1 MTIFETIVIAVVEG
15 ITEFLPIS
23 STGHMII
30 TESLLGMNI
39 DEFTKAFT
47 VNIQFGA
54 ILSVVVLYWKRF
66 LQSWTFYQK
75 LFVAFL
81 PAAVI
86 GFLAGDFID
95 SLLENVMVVAI
106 TMFLGGILL
115 LFVDKWFKKENENQE
130 ITYPIA
136 LKIGFWQ
143 CIAMIPGV
151 SRSAASII
159 GSMQQKLS
167 RTNAAEFSFFLAVP
181 TMAAA
186 SGYKLLK
193 LILHPD
199 GISMLKENLT
209 TLLIGNVIAF
219 IVAMIAIKTFISFL
233 QKHGFKVFGWYRIV
247 VGLILITLLL
257 MGVDLKVV

>member
-1 MTIFETIVIAVVEG
+1 MTIFESIVIAVVEG

-30 TESLLGMNI
+30 TEALLGMNM
-39 DEFTKAFT
+39 DEFTKVFT

-54 ILSVVVLYWKRF
+54 ILSVVVLYWRRF

-75 LFVAFL
+75 LLVAFM

-86 GFLAGDFID
+86 GLLASKLID
-95 SLLENVMVVAI
+95 EMFESVMVVAI
-106 TMFLGGILL
+106 TMLIGGILL
-115 LFVDKWFKKENENQE
+115 LFVDKWFKKEKETQKV
-130 ITYPIA
+130 TYPNA
-136 LKIGFWQ
+136 LKIGLWQ

-159 GSMQQKLS
+159 GGMQQKLS

-193 LILHPD
+193 IILEPN
-199 GISMLKENLT
+199 GVSMLKDNLT
-209 TLLIGNVIAF
+209 TLLIGNIVAF
-219 IVAMIAIKTFISFL
+219 IVAMIAIKTFITFL

-257 MGVDLKVV
+257 MGIDLKVV

>member
-209 TLLIGNVIAF
+209 TLLIVNVIAF
-219 IVAMIAIKTFISFL
+219 IVAMIAIKTFITFL

>member
-1 MTIFETIVIAVVEG
+1 MTILESIIIAVVEG

-30 TESLLGMNI
+30 TEALLGMKI

-47 VNIQFGA
+47 VIIQFGA
-54 ILSVVVLYWKRF
+54 ILSVVVLYWRRF
-66 LQSWTFYQK
+66 LQSWAFYQK
-75 LFVAFL
+75 LLVAFM

-86 GFLAGDFID
+86 GLLAGDLID
-95 SLLENVMVVAI
+95 QLFENVMVVAS
-106 TMFLGGILL
+106 MLLVGGILL
-115 LFVDKWFKKENENQE
+115 LFVDKWFHRESPAKK
-130 ITYPIA
+130 ITYKIA

-151 SRSAASII
+151 SRSAATII
-159 GSMQQKLS
+159 GGMQQKLS

-193 LILHPD
+193 IILEP
-199 GISMLKENLT
+199 GGLSMLKDNLT
-209 TLLIGNVIAF
+209 TLLIGNIVAF
-219 IVAMIAIKTFISFL
+219 IVASIAIKTFITFL
-233 QKHGFKVFGWYRIV
+233 QKHGFRIFGWYRIV
-247 VGLILITLLL
+247 VGLVLIILLL
-257 MGVDLKVV
+257 MGADLKLG

>member
-1 MTIFETIVIAVVEG
+1 M
-15 ITEFLPIS
+15 
-23 STGHMII
+23 
-30 TESLLGMNI
+30 
-39 DEFTKAFT
+39 
-47 VNIQFGA
+47 
-54 ILSVVVLYWKRF
+54 
-66 LQSWTFYQK
+66 
-75 LFVAFL
+75 
-81 PAAVI
+81 
-86 GFLAGDFID
+86 
-95 SLLENVMVVAI
+95 LENVLVVSI

-115 LFVDKWFKKENENQE
+115 LFVDKWFSKDNPDQE
-130 ITYPIA
+130 ITYPKA

-159 GSMQQKLS
+159 GGMQQKLS

-193 LILHPD
+193 LILDPQ
-199 GISMLKENLT
+199 GLTMLKDNLS
-209 TLLIGNVIAF
+209 TLIIGNIVAF
-219 IVAMIAIKTFISFL
+219 IVAMIAIKTFITFL

-247 VGLILITLLL
+247 IGLILIILLL